1 MKKIILGIF
10 MAAAIISCG
19 KATEAKDFNTAYI
32 DTNKLLE
39 ESTEAKDLKA
49 KYEGILEE
57 KGSRI
62 KVEAD
67 RLKSEQNSFT
77 ANAQKNGQAWAQ
89 QKYGELQQREQE
101 IQYASQMIAQ
111 QVQGEHGVEMDSLVA
126 QYKKMIKVY
135 GKEKGYDYVYGTG
148 ESATVLYAKDQ
159 YDITKEIIK
168 LVNDK
173 YKTEGKKEEK
183 PTAKKVDS
191 KK

>member
-10 MAAAIISCG
+10 MAVAMISCQ
-19 KATEAKDFNTAYI
+19 KSTEAKDFKTAYI

-49 KYEGILEE
+49 KYESILEE
-57 KGSRI
+57 KGSLI

-101 IQYASQMIAQ
+101 IQYASQMVAQ
-111 QVQGEHGVEMDSLVA
+111 QVQGEHGVEMDTLVA
-126 QYKKMIKVY
+126 RYKKMIKTY

-173 YKTEGKKEEK
+173 YKTEDKKEEK
-183 PTAKKVDS
+183 PVAKKEDS

>member
-10 MAAAIISCG
+10 MAAAMISCQ
-19 KATEAKDFNTAYI
+19 KSTEAKDFKTAYI

-49 KYEGILEE
+49 KYESILEE

-101 IQYASQMIAQ
+101 IQYASQMVAQ
-111 QVQGEHGVEMDSLVA
+111 QVQGEHGVEMDTLVA
-126 QYKKMIKVY
+126 RYKKMIKTY

-168 LVNDK
+168 LVNEI
-173 YKTEGKKEEK
+173 YKTEDKKEEK
-183 PTAKKVDS
+183 PVAKKEDS

>member
-10 MAAAIISCG
+10 MAAAMISCQ
-19 KATEAKDFNTAYI
+19 KSTEAKDFKTAYI

-49 KYEGILEE
+49 KYESILEE

-101 IQYASQMIAQ
+101 IQYASQMVAQ
-111 QVQGEHGVEMDSLVA
+111 QVQGEHGVEMDTLVA
-126 QYKKMIKVY
+126 RYKKMIKTY

-173 YKTEGKKEEK
+173 YKTEDKKEEK
-183 PTAKKVDS
+183 PVAKKEDS